1 MTHSTSQSAPE
12 EGWHYVGRSEQGD
25 KAVGP
30 VGDEQIIDMVRGGA
44 LNHTSLVWRKGMA
57 EWTTLAQIPQLASHI
72 AAPPTQPGALNDR
85 QWSDSDQRMGDNLG
99 IRMLIPVGRSGWAIA
114 SGYLGLFSVL
124 VVPAPLALIT
134 GLIAIWDIRTHEHRH
149 GYGRAVFGIIA
160 GAAGTIVMAF
170 VGVGAAL
177 GF

>member
-1 MTHSTSQSAPE
+1 MNSPTSQSAAE
-12 EGWHYVGRSEQGD
+12 GGWHYVDSSEKPD

-57 EWTTLAQIPQLASHI
+57 EWTTLAQIPQLASHL
-72 AAPPTQPGALNDR
+72 AAPPTQPGALDDR
-85 QWSDSDQRMGDNLG
+85 QWSDSDQRIGDNLG

-124 VVPAPLALIT
+124 IVPAPLALIT

-149 GYGRAVFGIIA
+149 GFGRAIFGIIA
-160 GAAGTIVMAF
+160 GAAGTIAMLVF
-170 VGVGAAL
+170 GVGAAL
-177 GF
+177 GL